1 MGDVY
6 TEQLI
11 KRKKTGKT
19 QMEKI
24 ALILVTA
31 ALFVLGMIIPYVEF
45 LLLVMIGVDI
55 YLFRSLDI
63 EYEYLYINGNLDID
77 KIMSKSRRKK
87 AFEMNVSE
95 LELLAP
101 AGSPELRPFQGLKA
115 KDYTSGEEGRKAY
128 EMIVLKNGEKIKI
141 IFEPNETIVD
151 GMRMYA
157 PRKVIR

>member
-11 KRKKTGKT
+11 KRKKTGKD
-19 QMEKI
+19 QVAKI
-24 ALILVTA
+24 GLIILTLVI
-31 ALFVLGMIIPYVEF
+31 FVLGMMIPYVEF
-45 LLLVMIGVDI
+45 VFLVMVGIDI
-55 YLFRSLDI
+55 YLFRNMDV

-95 LELLAP
+95 LEILAP
-101 AGSPELRPFQGLKA
+101 AGCPELRPFQGLKS
-115 KDYTSGEEGRKAY
+115 KDYTSKEEGRKTY
-128 EMIVLKNGEKIKI
+128 EMIVIKNGEKQKI
-141 IFEPNETIVD
+141 VFEPNDTIID

>member
-11 KRKKTGKT
+11 KRKRTGKD
-19 QMEKI
+19 QMAKI
-24 ALILVTA
+24 ALILFTIV
-31 ALFVLGMIIPYVEF
+31 LFILGMMIPYVEF
-45 LLLVMIGVDI
+45 IFLIMIGVDI
-55 YLFRSLDI
+55 YLFRNMDI

-77 KIMSKSRRKK
+77 KIMAKSRRKK
-87 AFEMNVSE
+87 AFEMNVSD

-101 AGSPELRPFQGLKA
+101 AGCPELRPFQGLKA
-115 KDYTSGEEGRKAY
+115 KNYTSGEEGRKAY
-128 EMIVLKNGEKIKI
+128 EMIVLKNGAKQKI
-141 IFEPNETIVD
+141 IFEPNDTIVD